1 MLTVQL
7 DWKPNAQ
14 FAGLILAIHNGWFAD
29 QNVDVRILPWQ
40 PATDPVKNLSSEV
53 GLIAVSEDNLA
64 IQSAFSG
71 EKIKLLGSMLQ
82 RSPLA
87 WMVLKDSNIK
97 EFADFRSK
105 KIGVHKDGITGLQF
119 AMKSVGLE
127 LSSADVID
135 VTYEKMEQLK
145 NGEIDIC
152 QCNGLVEPLEME
164 HSGTPVRVFWAWDT
178 GYSVYSQVLSTSD
191 ATLQKYGRE
200 VSVFMSVLWEGWR
213 KVYESTSSISKIIVD
228 NFLFETDSDVQND
241 ILKVMKPFVFGYEG
255 AENTN
260 EIAVGGISLDR
271 LQKSIDLLVRNA
283 VITDGL
289 KAADILWDRAAS
301 R

>member
-14 FAGLILAIHNGWFAD
+14 FAGLILAIYNGWFAD
-29 QNVDVRILPWQ
+29 QNVDVQILPWQ
-40 PATDPVKNLSSEV
+40 PATDPVKNLSSQV

-87 WMVLKDSNIK
+87 WMVLKDSKIA
-97 EFADFRSK
+97 EFKDFRSK

-145 NGEIDIC
+145 NGELDIC

-164 HSGTPVRVFWAWDT
+164 HSGVPVRVFWAWDT

-191 ATLQKYGRE
+191 ATLEKYGQE
-200 VSVFMSVLWEGWR
+200 VSIFMKVLWEGWR
-213 KVYESTSSISKIIVD
+213 KVYESTSSIAEIIVD
-228 NFLFETDSDVQND
+228 HFLFETDSRVQKD
-241 ILKVMKPFVFGYEG
+241 ILAVMKPFVFGYEG
-255 AENTN
+255 NKNAN
-260 EIAVGGISLDR
+260 EISVGGISLDR
-271 LQKSIDLLVRNA
+271 LQNSIDLLVRNR
-283 VITDGL
+283 VITGGL
-289 KAADILWDRAAS
+289 KATDILWNPS
-301 R
+301 L

>member
-29 QNVDVRILPWQ
+29 QNVDVQILPWQ
-40 PATDPVKNLSSEV
+40 PATDPVKNLSSQV

-87 WMVLKDSNIK
+87 WMVLKDSEITD
-97 EFADFRSK
+97 FADFRSK

-135 VTYEKMEQLK
+135 VTYEKMTQLE
-145 NGEIDIC
+145 NGELDIC

-164 HSGTPVRVFWAWDT
+164 HSGVPVRVFWAWDT

-191 ATLQKYGRE
+191 ATLEKYGE
-200 VSVFMSVLWEGWR
+200 DVSIFMKVLWEGWR
-213 KVYESTSSISKIIVD
+213 KVYESTSSIAEVIVD
-228 NFLFETDSDVQND
+228 HFLFETDSRVQKD
-241 ILKVMKPFVFGYEG
+241 ILEVMKPFVFGYEG
-255 AENTN
+255 NKNAN
-260 EIAVGGISLDR
+260 EISIGGISLDR
-271 LQKSIDLLVRNA
+271 LQNSIDLLVRNR
-283 VITDGL
+283 VITGGL
-289 KAADILWDRAAS
+289 KATDILWS
-301 R
+301 PSF

>member
-40 PATDPVKNLSSEV
+40 PTTDPVKNLSSQV

-87 WMVLKDSNIK
+87 WMVLKDSNIA
-97 EFADFRSK
+97 EFRDFRSR

-145 NGEIDIC
+145 NGELDIC

-164 HSGTPVRVFWAWDT
+164 HSGVPVRVFWAWDT

-191 ATLQKYGRE
+191 ATLEKYGKE
-200 VSVFMSVLWEGWR
+200 VSIFMKVLWEGWR
-213 KVYESTSSISKIIVD
+213 KVYESTSSIAEIIVD
-228 NFLFETDSDVQND
+228 HFLFETDSHVQKD
-241 ILKVMKPFVFGYEG
+241 ILEVMKPFVFGHERNKH
-255 AENTN
+255 ANK
-260 EIAVGGISLDR
+260 ILVGCISLRR
-271 LQKSIDLLVRNA
+271 LQDSIDLLVRNR
-283 VITDGL
+283 VITGGL
-289 KAADILWDRAAS
+289 KATDIFWS
-301 R
+301 PSF

>member
-40 PATDPVKNLSSEV
+40 PATDPVKNLSSQV
-53 GLIAVSEDNLA
+53 GLISVSEDNLA

-87 WMVLKDSNIK
+87 WMVLKDSEIT
-97 EFADFRSK
+97 EFADFHSK
-105 KIGVHKDGITGLQF
+105 KIGVHQDGVTGLQF
-119 AMKSVGLE
+119 AMRSVGLE

-135 VTYEKMEQLK
+135 VTYEKMDQLK
-145 NGEIDIC
+145 NGELDVC

-164 HSGTPVRVFWAWDT
+164 HSGVPVRVFWAWDT
-178 GYSVYSQVLSTSD
+178 GFSVYSQVLSTSD
-191 ATLQKYGRE
+191 ATLEKYGEE
-200 VSVFMSVLWEGWR
+200 VSIFMKVLWEGWR
-213 KVYESTSSISKIIVD
+213 KVYESTSSIAEVIVD
-228 NFLFETDSDVQND
+228 HFLFETDSRVQKD
-241 ILKVMKPFVFGYEG
+241 ILEVMKPFVFGYEG
-255 AENTN
+255 NKNAN
-260 EIAVGGISLDR
+260 EISIGGISLDR
-271 LQKSIDLLVRNA
+271 LQNSIDLLVRNR
-283 VITDGL
+283 VITGGL
-289 KAADILWDRAAS
+289 KATDILWS
-301 R
+301 SSF

>member
-1 MLTVQL
+1 M
-7 DWKPNAQ
+7 
-14 FAGLILAIHNGWFAD
+14 
-29 QNVDVRILPWQ
+29 
-40 PATDPVKNLSSEV
+40 SSQV

-87 WMVLKDSNIK
+87 WMVLKDSKIA
-97 EFADFRSK
+97 EFKDFQSK

-145 NGEIDIC
+145 NGELDIC

-164 HSGTPVRVFWAWDT
+164 HSGVPVRVFWAWDT

-191 ATLQKYGRE
+191 ATLEKYGQE
-200 VSVFMSVLWEGWR
+200 VSIFMKVLWEGWR
-213 KVYESTSSISKIIVD
+213 KVYESTSSIAEIIVD
-228 NFLFETDSDVQND
+228 HFLFETDNRVQKD
-241 ILKVMKPFVFGYEG
+241 ILEVMKPFVFGYEG
-255 AENTN
+255 NKNAN
-260 EIAVGGISLDR
+260 EISVGGISLGR
-271 LQKSIDLLVRNA
+271 LQDSIDLLVRNR
-283 VITDGL
+283 VITGGL
-289 KAADILWDRAAS
+289 KATDILWS
-301 R
+301 PSF